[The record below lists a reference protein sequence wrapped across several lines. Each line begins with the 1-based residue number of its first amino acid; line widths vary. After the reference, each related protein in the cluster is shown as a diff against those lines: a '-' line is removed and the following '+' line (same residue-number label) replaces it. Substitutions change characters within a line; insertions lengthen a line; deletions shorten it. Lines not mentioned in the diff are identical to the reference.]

1 MYSAKVTSK
10 GQITIP
16 KKVRDRMGV
25 AEGEE
30 IYFVE
35 EKDGFLIKKVVKKS
49 PFDEWVG
56 YLRKKGETRS
66 TDEIIEE
73 MRGR

>member
-35 EKDGFLIKKVVKKS
+35 DKDGFLIKKAVKKS

-56 YLRKKGETRS
+56 YLRGKTNGIS
-66 TDEIIEE
+66 SDEIVDA